1 MIITFITGIILVT
14 LLTLAVTS
22 FSTNKEN
29 NTTTEINVTINNSN
43 NTTNETPQTTS
54 KNTKQNK
61 KKSQSE
67 DGIYY
72 DEELNLYFDKN
83 DRTVYDGQVEK
94 GTSKSDLK
102 KMSDE
107 IVRETNGY

>member
-1 MIITFITGIILVT
+1 M
-14 LLTLAVTS
+14 
-22 FSTNKEN
+22 E
-29 NTTTEINVTINNSN
+29 
-43 NTTNETPQTTS
+43 
-54 KNTKQNK
+54 
-61 KKSQSE
+61 
-67 DGIYY
+67 YY